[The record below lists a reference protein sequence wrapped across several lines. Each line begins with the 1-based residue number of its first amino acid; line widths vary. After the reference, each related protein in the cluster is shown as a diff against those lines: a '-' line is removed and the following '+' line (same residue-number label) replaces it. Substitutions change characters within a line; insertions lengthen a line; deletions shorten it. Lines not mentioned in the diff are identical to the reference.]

1 MPHQTFGRHK
11 DTIGKGLAINI
22 DKIEFDSVNDQ
33 AFVVDN
39 SEKAI
44 YSVDLKNARQTK
56 LVSTFIYN
64 VSALAYGKYFFNF
77 RSLNFF
83 IYIFNYRLLG

>member
-11 DTIGKGLAINI
+11 DTIVKELTTNI

-44 YSVDLKNARQTK
+44 YSVNLRIARQTK

-64 VSALAYGKYFFNF
+64 VSDLAYGKYF
-77 RSLNFF
+77 L
-83 IYIFNYRLLG
+83 IC